1 MLYLLFLILKK
12 MFTVFTWSLFERM
25 LPKSFLRIVCPLRSS
40 CNKNLLCKNT
50 VFSSSAFLRQVSSVD
65 FICILFYIKK
75 FLFYKIQSKTDSF
88 YRKYFDDRGDIG
100 LLSLTDIMW
109 SLLGKSSI
117 LSNLVFLILYVTTLQ
132 ESFSLLTLFRNMDS
146 LAQLVNKN

>member
-1 MLYLLFLILKK
+1 ML
-12 MFTVFTWSLFERM
+12 S
-25 LPKSFLRIVCPLRSS
+25 KSFLRIVCPLCSS
-40 CNKNLLCKNT
+40 CNKNLLCKNK
-50 VFSSSAFLRQVSSVD
+50 VFSSSTFLKQVSSVD